1 MGLLEV
7 LLGVCVCGAESDGLR
22 GFGYVV
28 TMVDDHPAVL
38 VRLDEELIGLAHHG
52 QRVGQPQ
59 ASAVW
64 QTTDGDQMV
73 RLGWS
78 REQHDED
85 FPVAILITITKVR
98 AS

>member
-1 MGLLEV
+1 VRVRSRIGWAPWPWICCDNL
-7 LLGVCVCGAESDGLR
+7 
-22 GFGYVV
+22 
-28 TMVDDHPAVL
+28 DDHPAVL

-64 QTTDGDQMV
+64 QATDGDQMV

-85 FPVAILITITKVR
+85 FPVAILITITRVR